1 MRSAVDKSIGKGE
14 PLLRAWS
21 IVKPAIAPLVS
32 RVNYAGKHG
41 YHLARVSAVPV
52 TGYCVYRA
60 KNAGH
65 VREFMNQL
73 PPSSTFHLH
82 ALDHES
88 PHLRAWTRGSGPGM
102 RMPLLQGLIDR
113 HPPASDDD
121 YVMIFDDDVTFA
133 GSGGARFPGLAA
145 AAQLDI
151 AQPAHHPDSHASY
164 RITKWEPLSTVRLTT
179 FVEGG
184 I

>member
-1 MRSAVDKSIGKGE
+1 MAVTS
-14 PLLRAWS
+14 
-21 IVKPAIAPLVS
+21 
-32 RVNYAGKHG
+32 
-41 YHLARVSAVPV
+41 
-52 TGYCVYRA
+52 YCVYRA
-60 KNAGH
+60 KNAGYL
-65 VREFMNQL
+65 REFMNQL
-73 PPSSTFHLH
+73 PSGSTFHLH

-88 PHLRAWTRGSGPGM
+88 ALLRAWTRGSGPGM

-121 YVMIFDDDVTFA
+121 YAMIFDDDVTFA